1 MQFGNQAAAVFFWV
15 ILGMAVFYFWAFRQ
29 KARVIEQFVQ
39 KSLLATI
46 AGSYSFKKFCVKA
59 GILLIAGALCVAAL
73 MRPQLGYKLEEVK
86 RRGMD
91 IFIAV
96 DVSKSMLAE
105 DVKPNRLQR
114 SKLAILD
121 MLKNLQGDRVGLIAF
136 AGSAFIQCPLTSDY
150 NGFLLS
156 LNDLDAGII
165 PKPGTSISS
174 AIKEALKG
182 FQGGAKKY
190 RVLIII
196 SDGEDH
202 EGEIDAASKEAAK
215 EGVAVYCIGIGNPDG
230 ELITVTDAEGN
241 KGFLKDKE
249 GKVVKTRLNEAL
261 LQKIALATGASYVRA
276 TPTEFGLNLLYN
288 ERISKMEKRE
298 LETKIK
304 KRYYERYQI
313 PLALALILL
322 LVEPFISERKGQW
335 A

>member
-1 MQFGNQAAAVFFWV
+1 MQFGNQAAAIFFWV
-15 ILGMAVFYFWAFRQ
+15 ILGLAIFYFWAFKE
-29 KARVIEQFVQ
+29 KAKVIEQFVQ
-39 KSLLATI
+39 KNLLAVI
-46 AGSYSFKKFCVKA
+46 ADSCSLKKSWAKA
-59 GILLIAGALCVAAL
+59 IVLLVAGMLCALAL
-73 MRPQLGYKLEEVK
+73 MRPQWGYKLEQVK
-86 RRGMD
+86 RRGVD

-105 DVKPNRLQR
+105 DIKPNRLER

-121 MLKNLQGDRVGLIAF
+121 MLKNLQADRVGLIAF
-136 AGSAFIQCPLTSDY
+136 AGSAFTQCPLTNDY

-156 LNDLDAGII
+156 LNDMGTDTI

-174 AIKEALKG
+174 AIKEAVKG

-190 RVLIII
+190 RALIII

-202 EGEIDAASKEAAK
+202 EGDAEAAAKEAAK
-215 EGVAVYCIGIGNPDG
+215 EGVKVYCIGIGNPDG
-230 ELITVTDAEGN
+230 ELITITGQDGN
-241 KGFLKDKE
+241 KSFLKDKE
-249 GKVVKTRLNEAL
+249 GRIVKTRLNESF
-261 LQKIALATGASYVRA
+261 LQGIALATGASYVRA
-276 TPTEFGLNLLYN
+276 RPTEFGLNLLYS

-298 LETKIK
+298 LQTKIK
-304 KRYYERYQI
+304 KRYFERYQI